1 MKRFFLT
8 GSICFLAIVIFGR
21 SNRLNPENLNIKA
34 GFFAAAQIEPVGDQI
49 VDEGEEFSYT
59 FIISDDED
67 DLQDLSI
74 SINGLPS
81 GAFFDESAL
90 TLSWTPDE
98 TQGGN
103 QYSIELSVVDTDLN
117 LTTENFNITVN
128 ETNSEPEL
136 LFSETTQSS
145 PELNLINFVVGATD
159 QDIPENQLSFAL
171 SGDVPAGA
179 SINAA
184 TGEFTWT
191 PTEEQGP
198 ATYVFDILVT
208 DGHGG
213 TAQQSINITVE
224 EVNTDPI
231 IDPVSN
237 SELLELTTLTINLT
251 SIDSDLPQ
259 QGLTYSFSGID
270 SPSASID
277 ENTGQFTWTP
287 SEAEGPGQYE
297 IFFTVTDIYGGT
309 STTSS
314 IISVLED
321 NEDPKIENIE
331 NQTINEGE
339 PWTYQV
345 IATDEDIENGVEQV
359 LSYDFKNGFPEGIT
373 IDGTTGLISWTPNES
388 QGPGT
393 YEVTVRVRDDGSP
406 RGMDEEKF
414 KIEVLEV
421 NTAPILNDPGS
432 KIVDEQTKL
441 EFTLLSTDTD
451 RPENEIQYSIVS
463 GAASGMNLD
472 SKSGVF
478 SWTPSENQGPSTYV
492 VTFSASDGE
501 LSDEVDVEITVN
513 EVNTLPVIGTINDRT
528 INEQTILSFT
538 VNATDSDIPQNT
550 LTYSLKSPPQGA
562 SINSS
567 TGQFNWTPDESQGPG
582 NYTITVA
589 VSDGIGESTRSFNV
603 IVNEVNKP
611 PVFTSGAITEAQEN
625 VEYVYNVV
633 AEDPD
638 NNDYVTLTVPTIP
651 SWLTFTQTGNGTG
664 TLSGTPGNNDVSDND
679 VVIRATDNS
688 GATATQS
695 YFITFEIV
703 NDPPEIISSP
713 VTQVQEGAEYLYNI
727 IATDPDPNEQLTFT
741 GLTIPDWLTLTDNG
755 DGRATLTG
763 VPTQANVGSNSVS
776 IRVTDRDGLSDTQ
789 SFTVNVQ
796 DSPDRPVLK
805 SATLQ
810 VNEDDTL
817 RLDSQLFA
825 QYYSDP
831 DNDPLSTVRVITVP
845 SNGSLFL
852 NQMNVVADQI
862 IAADQ
867 LDNFYYVPDQDY
879 IGADSIRLRVSDG
892 VETAVNSTWWR
903 INVVGVNDKPEIL
916 NFNDFDFFYNGFSEL
931 QPIVEFGEI
940 VDGDS
945 ETMTFMEAYFT
956 TSYQEEDFLWF
967 DLTGTD
973 LTGAYDPSSGI
984 FRVEGVASKAEYEQ
998 VLNTL
1003 SYGFSGEAEPR
1014 PFPRGIAVVIS
1025 DGTNLSDVYERI
1037 MTFENATIRLDI
1049 VDAFTPNS
1057 DGINDT
1063 WSILNLEFFDTVIIR
1078 VFDIEGKQVFYSD
1091 GYQEE
1096 WDGTSSGEVLPS
1108 GTYYFVIDLDRG
1120 RMQKGSVT
1128 ILK

>member
-8 GSICFLAIVIFGR
+8 GSLCFLAIVIFGN
-21 SNRLNPENLNIKA
+21 SNGFSPENLTFEA
-34 GFFAAAQIEPVGDQI
+34 SVFAAAQIEPVGDQF
-49 VDEGEEFSYT
+49 VDEGVEFSYS
-59 FIISDDED
+59 FNISDDED
-67 DLQDLSI
+67 DVQDLSI
-74 SINGLPS
+74 SLNGLPS
-81 GAFFDESAL
+81 GAVFDKSTL
-90 TLSWTPDE
+90 TLTWTPDE
-98 TQGGN
+98 TEGGN
-103 QYSIELSVVDTDLN
+103 QYSIELNVVDTDLN
-117 LTTENFNITVN
+117 STVESFSITVN
-128 ETNSEPEL
+128 ETNIEPQL
-136 LFSETTQSS
+136 SITETNQIS
-145 PELNLINFVVGATD
+145 PELNLVNFVAEAID
-159 QDIPENQLSFAL
+159 QDVPENQVSFSL
-171 SGDVPAGA
+171 SGDAPSGA
-179 SINAA
+179 SIDPV
-184 TGEFTWT
+184 TGEFNWT

-198 ATYVFDILVT
+198 STYVFDILAT
-208 DGHGG
+208 DEHGG
-213 TAQQSINITVE
+213 VGQHSISITVE
-224 EVNTDPI
+224 EVNSDPV

-237 SELLELTTLTINLT
+237 SELAELTTLNINLT
-251 SIDSDLPQ
+251 STDSDLPQ
-259 QGLTYSFSGID
+259 QGLTYSYTGIS
-270 SPSASID
+270 SPNASID
-277 ENTGQFTWTP
+277 ASTGQFTWTP

-297 IFFTVTDIYGGT
+297 LFFTVTDEYGGT

-314 IISVLED
+314 LISILED
-321 NEDPKIENIE
+321 NEDPEIENID

-339 PWTYQV
+339 AWTYQV
-345 IATDEDIENGVEQV
+345 IATDEDIEDGENQV
-359 LSYDFKNGFPEGIT
+359 LSYDFKNGFPEGIS
-373 IDGTTGLISWTPNES
+373 INGSTGLISWTPNEL

-406 RGMDEEKF
+406 RGMAEEKF
-414 KIEVLEV
+414 KIDVLET
-421 NTAPILNDPGS
+421 NTAPILNDPGD

-441 EFTLLSTDTD
+441 EFTLFSTDTD
-451 RPENEIQYSIVS
+451 RPENDIEYSIVS
-463 GAASGMNLD
+463 GAASGMSLD
-472 SKSGVF
+472 SNTGLF
-478 SWTPSENQGPSTYV
+478 SWTPSENQGPSTYL

-501 LSDEVDVEITVN
+501 LSDTKDVEITVN

-528 INEQTILSFT
+528 IDEQTILSFT
-538 VNATDSDIPQNT
+538 VNANDSDIPQNT
-550 LTYSLKSPPQGA
+550 ISYSLISPPQGA
-562 SINSS
+562 AIDPS
-567 TGQFNWTPDESQGPG
+567 TGQFSWTPTELQGPG

-589 VSDGIGESTRSFNV
+589 VSDGIGESTRSFTV
-603 IVNEVNKP
+603 VVNEVNKP

-625 VEYVYNVV
+625 VEYIYNVV

-638 NNDYVTLTVPTIP
+638 NNDYVTLTVPTLP
-651 SWLTFTQTGNGTG
+651 SWLTFNQTGNGTG
-664 TLSGTPGNNDVSDND
+664 TLSGIPGNSDVTDND

-741 GLTIPDWLTLTDNG
+741 GLNIPEWLTLTDNG
-755 DGRATLTG
+755 DGKATLTG

-776 IRVTDRDGLSDTQ
+776 IRVSDRDGLTDSQ
-789 SFTVNVQ
+789 SFNINVQ
-796 DSPDRPVLK
+796 DSPDRPVLNN
-805 SATLQ
+805 AILQ

-817 RLDSQLFA
+817 RLNSQLFE

-831 DNDPLSTVRVITVP
+831 DNDPLSTVRVIAIP
-845 SNGSLFL
+845 SNGALYL

-867 LDNFYYVPDQDY
+867 LDDFYYVPDEDY

-892 VETAVNSTWWR
+892 VETAVNATWWR

-916 NFNDFDFFYNGFSEL
+916 NFNDFDFFYNGFLDL

-940 VDGDS
+940 IDNDS
-945 ETMTFMEAYFT
+945 ETIAFMEAYFT

-967 DLTGTD
+967 DLAGTD
-973 LTGAYDPSSGI
+973 LTGSYDPSSGV
-984 FRVEGVASKAEYEQ
+984 FRVEGISSKAEYEQ

-1003 SYGFSGEAEPR
+1003 SYGFDGEAEPR
-1014 PFPRGIAVVIS
+1014 PFPRGIGVVIS
-1025 DGTNLSDVYERI
+1025 DGSNLSDVYERI

-1057 DGINDT
+1057 DGVNDT

-1078 VFDIEGKQVFYSD
+1078 VFDIEGRQVFISD

-1096 WDGTSSGEVLPS
+1096 WDGTSGGEALPS
-1108 GTYYFVIDLDRG
+1108 GTYYYVIDLDRG